1 MEWLYH
7 LGVPEKYIE
16 DYATNSAICIPTMM
30 PYITAFFMPRRKEDR
45 PDVIVDGAVNFAFL
59 GQFAHTPRDTV
70 FTTEYS
76 VRTAM
81 EAVYGLLG
89 VDRGVPEVWGS
100 VYDIR
105 ELLDSSVKLM
115 DGKSP
120 LEINLG
126 PLNMFKKPLIKTVKG
141 TVIEKLVRDHEVLK
155 DNM

>member
-1 MEWLYH
+1 
-7 LGVPEKYIE
+7 
-16 DYATNSAICIPTMM
+16 
-30 PYITAFFMPRRKEDR
+30 MPRTKGDR
-45 PDVIVDGAVNFAFL
+45 PDVIPDGSTNFAFL
-59 GQFAHTPRDTV
+59 GQFAETPRDTV

-89 VDRGVPEVWGS
+89 VARGVPEVWGS

-120 LEINLG
+120 LEIQLPG
-126 PLNMFKKPLIKTVKG
+126 PLNALKKPVIKVVKG
-141 TVIEKLVRDHEVLK
+141 TVIEKLLRDHGILTE
-155 DNM
+155 DM

>member
-1 MEWLYH
+1 
-7 LGVPEKYIE
+7 
-16 DYATNSAICIPTMM
+16 MM
-30 PYITAFFMPRRKEDR
+30 PYITAFFMPREAGDR
-45 PDVIVDGAVNFAFL
+45 PDVVPKGAANFAFI
-59 GQFAHTPRDTV
+59 GQFAETPRDTV

-120 LEINLG
+120 LEIQLPG
-126 PLNMFKKPLIKTVKG
+126 PLNALKKPVIKVIKG
-141 TVIEKLVRDHEVLK
+141 TVIEKLLRDHGILTE
-155 DNM
+155 DM

>member
-7 LGVPEKYIE
+7 LGVPEELIE

-45 PDVIVDGAVNFAFL
+45 PDVIAKDAINFAFL

-81 EAVYGLLG
+81 EAVYGLLDVFCG
-89 VDRGVPEVWGS
+89 GAS
-100 VYDIR
+100 IMYQHYI
-105 ELLDSSVKLM
+105 L
-115 DGKSP
+115 GKFDLSP
-120 LEINLG
+120 QQAGKTLYQMFPDVFKING
-126 PLNMFKKPLIKTVKG
+126 W
-141 TVIEKLVRDHEVLK
+141 
-155 DNM
+155 

>member
-1 MEWLYH
+1 
-7 LGVPEKYIE
+7 
-16 DYATNSAICIPTMM
+16 MM
-30 PYITAFFMPRRKEDR
+30 PYITAFFMPRTKGDR
-45 PDVIVDGAVNFAFL
+45 PDVIPDGCVNFAFL
-59 GQFAHTPRDTV
+59 GQFAETPRDTV

-120 LEINLG
+120 LEIQL
-126 PLNMFKKPLIKTVKG
+126 PG
-141 TVIEKLVRDHEVLK
+141 TAECTEETCCCNADSGYRDRESTAGSSG
-155 DNM
+155 D

>member
-1 MEWLYH
+1 MSFRM
-7 LGVPEKYIE
+7 
-16 DYATNSAICIPTMM
+16 DAS
-30 PYITAFFMPRRKEDR
+30 
-45 PDVIVDGAVNFAFL
+45 FL
-59 GQFAHTPRDTV
+59 GQFAETPRDTV

-120 LEINLG
+120 LEIQLPG
-126 PLNMFKKPLIKTVKG
+126 PLNALKKPVIKVVKG
-141 TVIEKLVRDHEVLK
+141 TVIEKLLRDHGILTE
-155 DNM
+155 DM